1 MKAPYKQT
9 QHCWQTTPNIVENYM
24 LCPLAHPVAC
34 TLLRVVGTYTV
45 QKPVKLLAPCKWTQH
60 CWPTTPNIV
69 GSCWVPLHIALSV
82 NCGVT
87 KAYTQLCSGELRTL
101 LKKAEGIIPWIWLF
115 CTESKGHPS
124 FSKESFWHK
133 THCFSQIWHNF
144 VDTIS
149 FFIFFSLF
157 AQLSTFIFNIKMKN
171 K

>member
-34 TLLRVVGTYTV
+34 TLLHVVGTYTV

-60 CWPTTPNIV
+60 CWELLRPFTHSSKCQLWRYK
-69 GSCWVPLHIALSV
+69 GLHTAMFR
-82 NCGVT
+82 
-87 KAYTQLCSGELRTL
+87 RTL
-101 LKKAEGIIPWIWLF
+101 YAKAEGIIPWIWLF
-115 CTESKGHPS
+115 CTESKGHRS

-149 FFIFFSLF
+149 FFIFFALF

>member
-1 MKAPYKQT
+1 M
-9 QHCWQTTPNIVENYM
+9 QHCSLTTPNIVENYM

-45 QKPVKLLAPCKWTQH
+45 QKPVKLLDPMQMDATLLADDSQY
-60 CWPTTPNIV
+60 CWEL
-69 GSCWVPLHIALSV
+69 LHPFTHSSK
-82 NCGVT
+82 C
-87 KAYTQLCSGELRTL
+87 QLWCYKGLHTAMFRRTL
-101 LKKAEGIIPWIWLF
+101 YAKAEGIIPWIWLF

-157 AQLSTFIFNIKMKN
+157 AQLSTFILNIKMKN